1 MKTFLLI
8 VFLILSGAVAV
19 MYLLMRRAIRQLAV
33 AKEEAQAAWRQRE
46 IAVIRAQN
54 ETKAAMENAQTV
66 VEKKFAEAD
75 ASSDSIRAH
84 YETEARKAID
94 ELNGRLSTAL
104 TELEPLRKY
113 ASLRGSEDEVRRT
126 LADALAE
133 ATALRSEAE
142 SLLEQTKNSAVE
154 ERRQAQQRAREIRGQ
169 AEAALMQATVEAG
182 RIAAKAEKKAEEIA
196 GDAYIALRDKHT
208 LEQAVSA
215 LWNVVEGYGDRYI
228 VPTRSLLDDLARG
241 FGRTEAGEALRS
253 AREHTRRMVE
263 LRQAATC
270 NYEEADRRD
279 RANRFIV
286 DAFNGRVD
294 AILTRIK
301 HNNFGTLEQEIRDA
315 FHLVNLNGL
324 AFRDAR
330 ILPAYLDARLAEL
343 KWAVTVQEL
352 KREEI
357 EKERAI
363 LEQRR
368 EDEKVQR
375 ETDRKI
381 QEAQKEEAISRQAFE
396 AARRQMEEAML
407 EQKTIMEQA
416 SESRRAE
423 LTKEFQTRI
432 GNLTV
437 QLQDTEEKLR
447 EAAENSQ
454 RAISNAQ
461 LTRKGHVYVI
471 SNMGSFGENVF
482 KIGMTRRDKP
492 EDRIY
497 ELSGAGVPFGFDVH
511 AMIFS
516 EDAPT
521 LENMLHDAFDE
532 MRINKVNLRKEF
544 FRLPL
549 DIIRS
554 FVEEKGLT
562 ATFTMAAEASEYR
575 DTLALQRMTPAEREK
590 YHIHEPE
597 ENGRS
602 EG

>member
-1 MKTFLLI
+1 MKTFLFI

-19 MYLLMRRAIRQLAV
+19 MYFLLQRAQRKLSA
-33 AKEEAQAAWRQRE
+33 AKEEAEAAWRQRE
-46 IAVIRAQN
+46 VTVARAQN
-54 ETKAAMENAQTV
+54 EAKAAMASAQTV
-66 VEKKFAEAD
+66 VEQRSAEMD
-75 ASSDSIRAH
+75 ASVERVRAH
-84 YETEARKAID
+84 YEAEARKAID
-94 ELNGRLSTAL
+94 DLNGRLNAAL

-113 ASLRGSEDEVRRT
+113 ASLRGSEDEIQRA

-142 SLLEQTKNSAVE
+142 SLLEQTKNSAAE

-169 AEAALMQATVEAG
+169 AEAVLMQATVEAG
-182 RIAAKAEKKAEEIA
+182 RIVAKAEKQAEQIG
-196 GDAYIALRDKHT
+196 GDAYVALRDKHT

-215 LWNVVEGYGDRYI
+215 LWNVAEGYGDRYI
-228 VPTRSLLDDLARG
+228 IPTRSLLDDLARS

-253 AREHTRRMVE
+253 AREHSRRMVE
-263 LRQAATC
+263 LKQAATC

-279 RANRFIV
+279 RANRFVV

-301 HNNFGTLEQEIRDA
+301 HNNYGTLEQEIRDA

-324 AFRDAR
+324 VFRDAR

-343 KWAVTVQEL
+343 KWAVIVQEL
-352 KREEI
+352 KREEF

-375 ETDRKI
+375 ERDRAI
-381 QEAQKEEAISRQAFE
+381 QEAQKEEAIRRQAFD

-407 EQKTIMEQA
+407 EQKTIMEQSNE
-416 SESRRAE
+416 SERSQ
-423 LTKEFQTRI
+423 LTQEFQKRI
-432 GNLTV
+432 GDLTV
-437 QLQDTEEKLR
+437 QLQETEEQLR

-454 RAISNAQ
+454 RALSNAQ
-461 LTRKGHVYVI
+461 LTRKGHVYII

-482 KIGMTRRDKP
+482 KIGMTRRDEP

-497 ELSGAGVPFGFDVH
+497 ELSGAAVPFGFDVH

-516 EDAPT
+516 EDAPA
-521 LENMLHDAFDE
+521 LENMFHDAFDDL
-532 MRINKVNLRKEF
+532 RINKVNFRKEF

-549 DIIRS
+549 DRIRS

-562 ATFTMAAEASEYR
+562 ATFTMAAEARDYR
-575 DTLALQRMTPAEREK
+575 ETLALERMTPTEREK
-590 YHIHEPE
+590 YHLRKTD
-597 ENGRS
+597 GDGDG